1 MLKSDGEIGFTL
13 IELLIVVA
21 IISILAAIAVPN
33 FLEAQTR
40 SRVSRVHSDLR
51 SLATGIES
59 YYVDYNYY
67 PPGYQT
73 APRYGL
79 MVLTTPTAYISNAY
93 PLDPFKTPG
102 QLPDKSSYTY
112 ELMNANN
119 KVIENGSSPYDVNP
133 ANPGNEQIKGIWWWV
148 ASRGPN
154 NTFGFRPSDS
164 EYDIMKRFYE
174 AMILPGNLVDTV
186 YDSTNGTISSGNI
199 YRSGGAVPGVIS
211 TMIK

>member
-1 MLKSDGEIGFTL
+1 MFKSYGKIGFTL

-21 IISILAAIAVPN
+21 IIAILAAIAVPN

-40 SRVSRVHSDLR
+40 SRVSRVYADCQT
-51 SLATGIES
+51 LATAIES
-59 YYVDYNYY
+59 YYVDYNNY

-73 APRYGL
+73 ATRYGFQ
-79 MVLTTPTAYISNAY
+79 VLTSPTAYITNSY
-93 PLDPFKTPG
+93 LLDPFRSPG
-102 QLPDKSSYTY
+102 FLPSKSSYTY

-133 ANPGNEQIKGIWWWV
+133 ANPGNEPTKGIWWWI

-154 NTFGFRPSDS
+154 QTFGFRSSES
-164 EYDIMKRFYE
+164 EYDLLKRFYE
-174 AMILPGNLVDTV
+174 ANIFPQGLIDTV

-199 YRSGGAVPGVIS
+199 YRSGGGVPGVIS
-211 TMIK
+211 MMIK